1 MKAHND
7 YLTLKKTQGV
17 MNDRPNDIKRIRPEI
32 PKARVNN
39 QMSDEE
45 RFQNI
50 TLRPVVKLQN
60 PLLIEMFRNYISKRK
75 NVFYN
80 LSLEKRLD
88 YVENA
93 VNKDMKFRNSLKG
106 MIIGQFTVEEYLIY
120 IQNSSALNKRMA
132 NLIRER
138 LISQIQ
144 LFDNPS
150 DILIKAS

>member
-1 MKAHND
+1 
-7 YLTLKKTQGV
+7 

-32 PKARVNN
+32 PKARVND

-88 YVENA
+88 YIENA

-106 MIIGQFTVEEYLIY
+106 MIIGQFTVEEYLVY

-150 DILIKAS
+150 DVLIKAS